1 MISLFYKLRLL
12 SYILSN
18 LKDITAKLF
27 FFIIYLYISS
37 IVLMFLSSGF
47 WYTVKCGS
55 FKSAFYYLLQYYKW
69 YSRNRGNLS
78 YGIYF
83 RMLVA
88 FLAPH
93 FFYKLFLNI
102 GRKLFLKKKVKQ
114 ILRFVIEGKRSS
126 KVNDSVYSSKSHC
139 SYNDEDHVQEKQKV
153 AMIRQLLVE
162 DIEKTIDKRLNDIFF
177 SERGKSH

>member
-1 MISLFYKLRLL
+1 
-12 SYILSN
+12 
-18 LKDITAKLF
+18 
-27 FFIIYLYISS
+27 
-37 IVLMFLSSGF
+37 
-47 WYTVKCGS
+47 
-55 FKSAFYYLLQYYKW
+55 
-69 YSRNRGNLS
+69 
-78 YGIYF
+78 
-83 RMLVA
+83 MLVA